1 MLDEISDI
9 SEESSDMFEG
19 SVGDST
25 SNEDHSFV
33 SGGTDPIYKGA
44 DLTHN
49 QSLLLLMAFVIKHQ
63 LTDQALNDFLT
74 IMNMHL
80 PTVVPETKYLFYKKF
95 NHQAFTRH
103 YFCGDCTFYF
113 GPSEKC
119 DADKVCQCH
128 APKSVDA
135 AKTNKWYFSYWPLES
150 QLELLLDDDAIASCL
165 LNQTDK
171 DHGGC
176 ITDATDGHLYKQ
188 LKVVHGYGPNDI
200 SLLWNTDGV
209 PVFRYAISY
218 CYLL

>member
-1 MLDEISDI
+1 MDFNVFFLFFHSLQIWSQALMHLSNSLSDSSESDIFEQRSDVLDEINDI
-9 SEESSDMFEG
+9 SEESSDMFKE

-33 SGGTDPIYKGA
+33 SGGSDPIYKDA

-128 APKSVDA
+128 VPKSVDA
-135 AKTNKWYFSYWPLES
+135 AKTNKW
-150 QLELLLDDDAIASCL
+150 
-165 LNQTDK
+165 
-171 DHGGC
+171 
-176 ITDATDGHLYKQ
+176 
-188 LKVVHGYGPNDI
+188 
-200 SLLWNTDGV
+200 
-209 PVFRYAISY
+209 
-218 CYLL
+218 